1 MEQPLNLKI
10 LFVLNPVSGGKR
22 KIHWEPLIRQYFK
35 NLSHTIEFFVLTGQ
49 HDRDSLRYWLEKFK
63 PHRVI
68 AVGGDGTISLVAKQM
83 LGSDMAMGILP
94 AGSANGMAKE
104 LDIPENHEEAM
115 GIILHGKI
123 KCCDVIKINEEDI
136 CLHLADFGLN
146 ARLIKYFEESP
157 WRGMWG
163 YVRMVA
169 KVMWRKKLM
178 DAQVITD
185 NEEINTH
192 AYMIVVANASKYG
205 TGAVI
210 NPDGKVDDGKFEIVI
225 MRKFSLSQLLQMFVS
240 YRNFNPKKV
249 EIIQTTR
256 VTIYTKRATHFQVD
270 GEFKGKLNKITA
282 EIISSQLNILT
293 RNEENIQ

>member
-10 LFVLNPVSGGKR
+10 LFVLNPVSGGKK

-35 NLSHTIEFFVLTGQ
+35 ELSHTIEFFVLAGK
-49 HDRDSLRYWLEKFK
+49 HDRDSLQYWLEKFK

-83 LGSDMAMGILP
+83 LGTDMAMGILP

-104 LDIPENHEEAM
+104 LNIPENHEEAM
-115 GIILHGKI
+115 DIILDGKI
-123 KCCDVIKINEEDI
+123 RCCDVIKINTKDI

-146 ARLIKYFEESP
+146 ARLIKYFEESA

-178 DAQVITD
+178 DAHVITD
-185 NEEINTH
+185 TEEISTR

-210 NPDGKVDDGKFEIVI
+210 NPNGKVNDGKFEIVI

-256 VTIYTKRATHFQVD
+256 ATIHTKRTTHFQVD
-270 GEFKGKLNKITA
+270 GEFKGKLNEVTA
-282 EIISSQLNILT
+282 EIIPSQLNILT
-293 RNEENIQ
+293 RNEENN